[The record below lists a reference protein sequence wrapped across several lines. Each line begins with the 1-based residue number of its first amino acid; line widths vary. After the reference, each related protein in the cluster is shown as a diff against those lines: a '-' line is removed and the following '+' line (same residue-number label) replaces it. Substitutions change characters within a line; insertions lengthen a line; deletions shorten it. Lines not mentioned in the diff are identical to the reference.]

1 MVIPM
6 RSKTPFSLFDV
17 LLLPL
22 NAVAVLLLSA
32 AYLANV
38 VSPEKCV
45 LFAFAGLAYPYL
57 LLVNV
62 LFTVYWAVRR
72 RRLFLFPLLAILLG
86 FPSLM
91 RYYQY
96 GGSLDGPPDGAQAL
110 KVMSYNVQLLGRYHV
125 ASEEGEPADVRDRD
139 TMLRLIAEMHPDILC
154 LQEFSH
160 YRKAFPTVALLRE
173 AVPQLRYVY
182 PELTESRG
190 QYTGNFLLS
199 AYPIVHAAN
208 IGHSSVLDNRSALF
222 ADILLGEDTVR
233 VYNLH
238 LQSVQLQKEDYDFAQ
253 RMTTVQETEG
263 DGDFSQDS
271 RRMLQKLRNA
281 YKVRCVQVDSVI
293 RHIESSPYPV
303 IVCGDFNDTPWSY
316 TYNAFRKRLKDS
328 QMHSGRGRG
337 HTFEMNAVLGFRID
351 YIFYSKGLENY
362 EHTVIRKKA
371 SDHYPIYTYFVL

>member
-1 MVIPM
+1 M
-6 RSKTPFSLFDV
+6 RKKASFSLLNV
-17 LLLPL
+17 LILPL
-22 NAVAVLLLSA
+22 NVAAVLLLFA

-38 VSPEKCV
+38 VSPEKSV
-45 LFAFAGLAYPYL
+45 FFAFAGLMYPYL

-62 LFTVYWAVRR
+62 LFAVYWAMQRH
-72 RRLFLFPLLAILLG
+72 RLFLMPLLAILIG

-96 GGSLDGPPDGAQAL
+96 GGSLDAPPDGAQAL
-110 KVMSYNVQLLGRYHV
+110 KVMSYNVQLLGRYHT

-139 TMLRLIAEMHPDILC
+139 AMLQLIAETHPDILC

-160 YRKAFPTVALLRE
+160 QQKNFPTITHLRE
-173 AVPQLRYVY
+173 SVPYMSY
-182 PELTESRG
+182 TFPDFPASSG
-190 QYTGNFLLS
+190 YYTGNCILS
-199 AYPIVHAAN
+199 SYPIVRAAN
-208 IGHSSVLDNRSALF
+208 IGQSSVLDNRSAMY
-222 ADILLGEDTVR
+222 ADILVRGDTVR

-281 YKVRCVQVDSVI
+281 YKVRCMQVDSVI
-293 RHIESSPYPV
+293 RHIEEAPYPV

-316 TYNAFRKRLKDS
+316 TYNAFKKQLKDA

-337 HTFEMNAVLGFRID
+337 HTFELNKVLKFRID

-362 EHTVIRKKA
+362 EHTVIRRKA

>member
-1 MVIPM
+1 M

-22 NAVAVLLLSA
+22 NAVAVLLLTA

-38 VSPEKCV
+38 VSPEQNV

-62 LFTVYWAVRR
+62 LFTVYWAARR
-72 RRLFLFPLLAILLG
+72 RRLFLLPLLAILLG

-96 GGSLDGPPDGAQAL
+96 GGNLEEAPAGVPTL
-110 KVMSYNVQLLGRYHV
+110 KVMSYNVQLLGRYHD
-125 ASEEGEPADVRDRD
+125 PAADGQAAGVQDRD
-139 TMLRLIAEMHPDILC
+139 TMLRLIAGAQPDILC
-154 LQEFSH
+154 LQEYSH
-160 YRKAFPTVALLRE
+160 QNRTFPTVTLLHEAL
-173 AVPQLRYVY
+173 PQIHYRF
-182 PELTESRG
+182 PELSASWDH
-190 QYTGNFLLS
+190 YTGNCILS

-208 IGHSSVLDNRSALF
+208 IGHSSVLDNRSALY
-222 ADILLGEDTVR
+222 ADIVVGTDTVR

-253 RMTTVQETEG
+253 RLTTVQESETEG
-263 DGDFSQDS
+263 EGDFGRNS
-271 RRMLQKLRNA
+271 RRMLKKLRDA
-281 YKVRCVQVDSVI
+281 YRIRGVQVDSVI

-328 QMHSGRGRG
+328 QVHSGRGRG

-362 EHTVIRKKA
+362 GHTVIRRKA
-371 SDHYPIYTYFVL
+371 SDHYPIYTYFAL